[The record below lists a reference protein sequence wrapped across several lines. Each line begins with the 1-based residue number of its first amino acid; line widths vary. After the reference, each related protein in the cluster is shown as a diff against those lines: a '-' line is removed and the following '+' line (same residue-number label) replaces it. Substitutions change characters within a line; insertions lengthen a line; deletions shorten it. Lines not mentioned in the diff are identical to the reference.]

1 MAENVKTAETKAPSK
16 HYESFVSGILK
27 NNPLFVA
34 VLGTCPALAVT
45 ISFEQSFGMG
55 LLFTFVLICS
65 NVIISAIRKL
75 VPEVIQTPAY
85 IVVIAAFVTITK
97 MLTEAFLPELYT
109 GLGVF
114 LSLLVVNCIVLGR
127 AEAFASKNTVFDS
140 FLDACGNGIGYT
152 LAISLIGI
160 IREILGVGYIT
171 FGSVFTFIPV
181 THVPILANPDG
192 SWNYAMSFFSQ
203 PAGGF
208 VVMGLCLAVIMAVE
222 NHNNA
227 KKKALAKMEMQK
239 ALAAKKAAAAKPA
252 SVAAFG
258 STGSP
263 AEKKV
268 DTSTQHINP
277 PKSPAQQSAEN
288 KETK

>member
-16 HYESFVSGILK
+16 HYESFISGILK

-227 KKKALAKMEMQK
+227 KKKALAKIEMQK
-239 ALAAKKAAAAKPA
+239 ALAAKKAAAAKP
-252 SVAAFG
+252 AFG